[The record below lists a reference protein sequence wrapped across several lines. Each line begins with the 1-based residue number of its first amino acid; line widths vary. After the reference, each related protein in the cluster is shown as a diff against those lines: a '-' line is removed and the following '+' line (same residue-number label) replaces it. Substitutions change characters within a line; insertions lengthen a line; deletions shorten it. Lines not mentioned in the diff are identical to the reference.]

1 MKPAGRQGRTKCAR
15 ILRRMALKIHN
26 DLTHKKEEF
35 EPLASPKI
43 GIYVCGI
50 TPYDETHLGHA
61 RAYVTFDVIRR
72 YLEYSGYE
80 VRHVQNITD
89 IDDKIINKSREL
101 GINTKELVDKYT
113 ESYFEVMD
121 KLNVRR
127 ASDYPKATENIEG
140 MVRWIGGLVDRG
152 FAYILED
159 GVYFEVDKF
168 KDYGKLS
175 GRKKESL
182 EAGARV
188 EVDINKRDPLD
199 FVLWKKAKVGEPAWD
214 SPWGKGRPGWHIECS
229 VMSTKYL
236 GEQFDIHGGG
246 LDLEFPHHE
255 NEIAQTEALTGK
267 VPWVKYWVH
276 NGFVNINQQKMSK
289 SLGNFFTLKEIY
301 EQYDPMVV
309 RLFLLSTHYRS
320 PLNFSDA
327 QLKESQ
333 AAYHKIVK
341 TIEDLDFLIS
351 KVAPTE
357 EVEVKETRDELADL
371 EEKFKMAMDD
381 DFNTAAATG
390 VIFETVHFINEH
402 IKEEKIDRDSLK
414 ADQEKLLEFCEV
426 LGLKISYTKV
436 AGLKLTPEAI
446 EDQLAE
452 REAARKGKDFKKADR
467 LREELLASGIMI
479 EDTPYGAKWR
489 KNA

>member
-1 MKPAGRQGRTKCAR
+1 MP
-15 ILRRMALKIHN
+15 LKIYN
-26 DLTHKKEEF
+26 DLTRQKEEF
-35 EPLASPKI
+35 QPINSPRV
-43 GIYVCGI
+43 GLYVCGI

-61 RAYVTFDVIRR
+61 RAYLTFDVIRR

-80 VRHVQNITD
+80 VKHIQNITD
-89 IDDKIINKSREL
+89 IDDKIIKKSREL
-101 GINTKELVDKYT
+101 GINTGELVEKYNQ
-113 ESYFEVMD
+113 SYFEVMD
-121 KLNVRR
+121 RLNVKR
-127 ASDYPKATENIEG
+127 AGDYPKATDLIPD
-140 MVRWIGGLVDRG
+140 MIKWIGGLVDKG
-152 FAYILED
+152 LAYILED

-175 GRKKESL
+175 GRKKEGM

-188 EVDINKRDPLD
+188 EVDTNKRNPLD
-199 FVLWKKAKVGEPAWD
+199 FVLWKKAKEGEPSWE
-214 SPWGKGRPGWHIECS
+214 SPWGAGRPGWHIECS

-246 LDLEFPHHE
+246 LDLLFPHHE

-333 AAYHKIVK
+333 AAFQKIVK
-341 TIEDLDFLIS
+341 TVGDLDFLIM
-351 KVAPTE
+351 KVPETE

-381 DFNTAAATG
+381 DFNSAAAVG

-402 IKEEKIDRDSLK
+402 IKEEKIDRGSLK
-414 ADQEKLLEFCEV
+414 ADKDKLLEFCEV
-426 LGLKISYTKV
+426 LGLNVERRTLNVEHRNID
-436 AGLKLTPEAI
+436 KLI
-446 EDQLAE
+446 EE
-452 REAARKGKDFKKADR
+452 REEARKNKDFKRADAI
-467 LREELLASGIMI
+467 REELASGGIII

>member
-1 MKPAGRQGRTKCAR
+1 VP
-15 ILRRMALKIHN
+15 LKIYN
-26 DLTHKKEEF
+26 DLTRQKEEF
-35 EPLASPKI
+35 QPINSPRV
-43 GIYVCGI
+43 GLYVCGI

-61 RAYVTFDVIRR
+61 RAYLTFDIIRR
-72 YLEYSGYE
+72 YLEYSGFY
-80 VRHVQNITD
+80 VNHIQNITD
-89 IDDKIINKSREL
+89 IDDKIIKKSREL
-101 GINTKELVDKYT
+101 DISTGELVDKYT
-113 ESYFEVMD
+113 DSYFEVMD
-121 KLNVRR
+121 RLNVKR
-127 ASDYPKATENIEG
+127 AGDYPKATDLIPD
-140 MVRWIGGLVDRG
+140 MIRWISGLVDKG
-152 FAYILED
+152 LAYVLED

-175 GRKKESL
+175 GRKKEGM

-188 EVDINKRDPLD
+188 EVDTNKRNPLD
-199 FVLWKKAKVGEPAWD
+199 FVLWKKAKEGEPSWD

-246 LDLEFPHHE
+246 LDLQFPHHE

-327 QLKESQ
+327 QLKEAQ
-333 AAYHKIVK
+333 TAYHKITK
-341 TIEDLDFLIS
+341 TIEDLDFLIM
-351 KVAPTE
+351 KVPETE

-381 DFNTAAATG
+381 DFNSAAAVG

-402 IKEEKIDRDSLK
+402 IKEEKIDRGSLK
-414 ADQEKLLEFCEV
+414 ADKDKLVEFCEV
-426 LGLKISYTKV
+426 LGLKIENRKFPP
-436 AGLKLTPEAI
+436 AGRAGKIENRI
-446 EDQLAE
+446 EDLINE
-452 REAARKGKDFKKADR
+452 REAARKNKDFKRADAIR
-467 LREELLASGIMI
+467 KELLADGIII

>member
-1 MKPAGRQGRTKCAR
+1 MP
-15 ILRRMALKIHN
+15 LKIYN
-26 DLTHKKEEF
+26 DLTRQKEEF
-35 EPLASPKI
+35 QPINSPRV
-43 GIYVCGI
+43 GLYVCGI

-61 RAYVTFDVIRR
+61 RAYLTFDVIRR
-72 YLEYSGYE
+72 YLEYSGFY
-80 VRHVQNITD
+80 VNHVQNITD
-89 IDDKIINKSREL
+89 IDDKIIQKSRL
-101 GINTKELVDKYT
+101 RQGSGGQAKVKEVAEEYT
-113 ESYFEVMD
+113 RSYFEVMD
-121 KLNVRR
+121 RLNVKR
-127 ASDYPKATENIEG
+127 AGDYPKATDLIPDMIKWIE
-140 MVRWIGGLVDRG
+140 GLVDKG
-152 FAYILED
+152 FAYSLED

-175 GRKKESL
+175 GRKKEGM

-188 EVDINKRDPLD
+188 EVDINKRNPLD
-199 FVLWKKAKVGEPAWD
+199 FVLWKKAKEGEPSWD

-246 LDLEFPHHE
+246 LDLLFPHHE

-333 AAYHKIVK
+333 AAYQKIVK
-341 TIEDLDFLIS
+341 TIEDLDFLII
-351 KVAPTE
+351 KVPETE

-381 DFNTAAATG
+381 DFNSAAAVG

-402 IKEEKIDRDSLK
+402 IKEKKIDRDSLQ
-414 ADQEKLLEFCEV
+414 ADKDKLLEFCGV
-426 LGLKISYTKV
+426 LGLKIENRKSKI
-436 AGLKLTPEAI
+436 ENRI
-446 EDQLAE
+446 EDLIAE
-452 REAARKGKDFKKADR
+452 REAARKNKDFKRADAIR
-467 LREELLASGIMI
+467 KELLADGIII